1 MATAISSDLG
11 NLAPAIGVPMT
22 TAKPSTTLDASLPTS
37 AASDSFHALPRPIL
51 PRRPRYTGRMPAWAW
66 LAVFGLCIAATL
78 PVIRTS
84 SVTESGTELRALEAE
99 RERLNSEIRSLA
111 AHVGQLGSLARI
123 KHQAEERLNM
133 VPARPTV
140 VLEIEQSPPARTLP
154 ARLLPPNEQ
163 VITGG
168 GDATSANGR
177 SVWNAFFD
185 VLIFD

>member
-1 MATAISSDLG
+1 
-11 NLAPAIGVPMT
+11 MT

-37 AASDSFHALPRPIL
+37 AASDSHHALPRPVL

-84 SVTESGTELRALEAE
+84 SVTESGSELRILEAE

-111 AHVGQLGSLARI
+111 AHVGQLGSLARV

-133 VPARPTV
+133 VPARPTAA
-140 VLEIEQSPPARTLP
+140 LEVKQPPPARTLP
-154 ARLLPPNEQ
+154 SRFLPPS
-163 VITGG
+163 
-168 GDATSANGR
+168 DTSVAALTKSSSTADQSIWG
-177 SVWNAFFD
+177 AFFD
-185 VLIFD
+185 VLIFE